1 MPLPRYL
8 ISDTQKHMLRNVA
21 WGCDWGGPSSNEA
34 CLHTRTNTTG
44 RGQMQE
50 TWPYLWAR
58 TTHSQRCCFNK
69 DGNKGGCVRQ
79 MGSRCLTWSAF
90 RPWFVPVSRGWTQK
104 LPLGLTVCWLFLQY
118 AHKQHVLNMLCRMH
132 ALLWLAKSYAIPAG
146 MYTCKVWGT
155 SEKFECPSQTAQNC
169 FKGFKGLKAAGRGS
183 SHGGHAPQRFLRS
196 FRVQAFTGQC

>member
-1 MPLPRYL
+1 MDGSSGVNLLALKDAFSCGRAGVER
-8 ISDTQKHMLRNVA
+8 DA
-21 WGCDWGGPSSNEA
+21 EACWGCTASLRP
-34 CLHTRTNTTG
+34 
-44 RGQMQE
+44 
-50 TWPYLWAR
+50 
-58 TTHSQRCCFNK
+58 
-69 DGNKGGCVRQ
+69 VRQ